1 MGRGAALWS
10 ERASGGGAATAH
22 VSPQPAMLARMCGF
36 VFAYS
41 QDGGALPDHSVLD
54 RMDRAIR
61 HRGPD
66 AHGEQQTPRA
76 ALRHRRLA
84 IIDLTGGRQPMSSAD
99 GRVAIVFNGEIYNF
113 REVQAEL
120 AAAGHPLDT
129 NSDTE
134 VLLRAY
140 LVWGEACV
148 GRLNGMFAFAIY
160 DGRTGSVFAARD
172 RFGEKPLY
180 ILEREG
186 ILFLASELKALVDSG
201 LVERQLDPLALY
213 NYFTSGYVMG
223 PRSIFR
229 SVRRLQP
236 GHWLKAEG
244 TQLVERRYWAPPTP
258 SEERAD
264 EGAIIEELTGILAD
278 SVRLRLVSD
287 VPVGFFL
294 SGGVDSSAV
303 VALASEVSGTRLE
316 TFSVGFDEP
325 RYDEREHARY
335 VARRFGTRHHEFVL
349 EPGGI
354 EVIEEIAW
362 HADEPFADSS
372 ALPTWYLSQL
382 TRRHVTVSLSGDGG
396 DEMFAGYNSY
406 RGHVLSERLR
416 KLPGWLR
423 RAAASALRSVPAS
436 DTGRRTACLRLA
448 RNIEDA
454 GLAAGERFAAK
465 QQVAFRRAHLAAI
478 SPYLA
483 SQATPE
489 SDRELFAPLFDP
501 ALSALGGITLWQQT
515 VSLADDML
523 VKVDRMSMAHSL
535 EVRAPFL
542 DHRLAELMNRVQF
555 GTKLPGGRQKYLL
568 RKAMERY
575 LPASFLWRKKQG
587 FSVPLSHWFKDSL
600 GDYVRQRL
608 LAPGAMVGH
617 LFERAALERIV
628 GEHARMARDWSH
640 APLGTAH
647 VRNLVPALPR
657 RP

>member
-1 MGRGAALWS
+1 MRSEAASARISRLL
-10 ERASGGGAATAH
+10 
-22 VSPQPAMLARMCGF
+22 AMLAHMCGF

-41 QDGGALPDHSVLD
+41 QAGNRLPDQSLLD
-54 RMDRAIR
+54 RMDTAIR

-66 AHGEQQTPRA
+66 AHGQQQTARA
-76 ALRHRRLA
+76 AMRHRRLA
-84 IIDLTGGRQPMSSAD
+84 IIDLSGGRQPMSSAD
-99 GRVAIVFNGEIYNF
+99 GQVWIVFNGEIYNF
-113 REVQAEL
+113 REVQDAL
-120 AAAGHPLDT
+120 AAAGQPVDT

-140 LVWGEACV
+140 LAWGEACV
-148 GRLNGMFAFAIY
+148 ERLNGMFTFAIY
-160 DGRTGSVFAARD
+160 DARTQSVFAARD

-180 ILEREG
+180 ILERDG
-186 ILFLASELKALVDSG
+186 TLFLASELKALVDGG
-201 LVERQLDPLALY
+201 LVDKRLDPMALY
-213 NYFTSGYVMG
+213 SYFTSGYVMG

-229 SVRRLQP
+229 GVRRLQP
-236 GHWLKAEG
+236 GHWLKAAG
-244 TQLVERRYWAPPTP
+244 TKLVEHRYWAPPAP
-258 SEERAD
+258 SEQRAD
-264 EGAIIEELTGILAD
+264 ESAIVRELSDILLD

-303 VALASEVSGTRLE
+303 VALASEVSGQRLE
-316 TFSVGFDEP
+316 TFSIGFDEP

-349 EPGGI
+349 EPEGI
-354 EVIEEIAW
+354 EVIEQIAW
-362 HADEPFADSS
+362 HADEPFADAA

-382 TRRHVTVSLSGDGG
+382 TRKHVTVSLSGDGG
-396 DEMFAGYNSY
+396 DEMFAGYDSY

-416 KLPGWLR
+416 KLPGWVR
-423 RAAASALRSVPAS
+423 GAAVAALRALPGQ
-436 DTGRRTACLRLA
+436 DTGRRMACLRLA

-465 QQVAFRRAHLAAI
+465 QQVAFRREHLAAI

-483 SQATPE
+483 PRATAE
-489 SDRELFAPLFDP
+489 NDREFFAPLFDP
-501 ALSALGGITLWQQT
+501 ALPALGGMTLWQQT

-542 DHRLAELMNRVQF
+542 DHRLAELMNRVKF

-575 LPASFLWRKKQG
+575 LPPSFLWRRKQG

-600 GDYVRQRL
+600 ANYIGQRL

-617 LFERAALERIV
+617 LFERAALERTI
-628 GEHARMARDWSH
+628 GEHARMARDWSQ
-640 APLGTAH
+640 
-647 VRNLVPALPR
+647 ALWALLMFETWCR
-657 RP
+657 RYRIGPDSLRGG

>member
-1 MGRGAALWS
+1 
-10 ERASGGGAATAH
+10 
-22 VSPQPAMLARMCGF
+22 MLAPMCGF

-41 QDGGALPDHSVLD
+41 QDGSGLPDASLLD
-54 RMDRAIR
+54 RMDNAIR

-66 AHGEQQTPRA
+66 AHGAQLTARA
-76 ALRHRRLA
+76 AMRHRRLA

-99 GRVAIVFNGEIYNF
+99 GQVWIVFNGEIYNF
-113 REVQAEL
+113 KAVRDEL
-120 AAAGHPLDT
+120 AAAGQPTET

-140 LVWGEACV
+140 LQWGEACLE
-148 GRLNGMFAFAIY
+148 RLNGMFAFAIY
-160 DGRTGSVFAARD
+160 DGRSESVFAARD

-180 ILEREG
+180 ILERDG
-186 ILFLASELKALVDSG
+186 TLYLASELKALVDAG
-201 LVERQLDPLALY
+201 LVEKRLDPVALY

-223 PRSIFR
+223 PRSVFR
-229 SVRRLQP
+229 GVRRLQP
-236 GHWLKAEG
+236 GHWLKASG
-244 TQLVERRYWAPPTP
+244 TALQEKRYWAPPAP

-264 EGAIIEELTGILAD
+264 EPAILRELTELLAD

-303 VALASEVSGTRLE
+303 VALAAEVSGTRLE
-316 TFSVGFDEP
+316 TFSVGFEEP
-325 RYDEREHARY
+325 RYDEREHARF
-335 VARRFGTRHHEFVL
+335 VARRFGTRHHEFL
-349 EPGGI
+349 LKPAGT

-362 HADEPFADSS
+362 HADEPFADAS

-382 TRRHVTVSLSGDGG
+382 TRQHVTVTLSGDGG
-396 DEMFAGYNSY
+396 DEMFAGYDSY

-416 KLPGWLR
+416 RLPAWLR
-423 RAAASALRSVPAS
+423 RAAVTALRSAPSS
-436 DTGRRTACLRLA
+436 DTGRRTARLRLA

-454 GLAAGERFAAK
+454 ALPAGERFVAK
-465 QQVAFRRAHLAAI
+465 QQVAFRRAQLGAL

-483 SQATPE
+483 AHASLE
-489 SDRELFAPLFDP
+489 NDRALFSPLFDP
-501 ALSALGGITLWQQT
+501 ALSALAGMTLWQQT

-542 DHRLAELMNRVQF
+542 DHRLAELMNRVKF
-555 GTKLPGGRQKYLL
+555 ATKLPAGRQKYLL

-575 LPASFLWRKKQG
+575 LPASFLWRRKQG
-587 FSVPLSHWFKDSL
+587 FAVPLGHWFKDSL
-600 GDYVRQRL
+600 AERVRQKL

-628 GEHARMARDWSH
+628 GEHARLARDWSH
-640 APLGTAH
+640 ALWTLLMFETWCARYRIGPD
-647 VRNLVPALPR
+647 ALR
-657 RP
+657 